1 MCSLLYNDFNK
12 IKKIMPSNRA
22 QKVWQTF
29 CDELIYPSSE
39 DQKEALASAIRMIID
54 EYEIFMDDD
63 SYGNMVVTSNE
74 LRILAD
80 ELDK

>member
-1 MCSLLYNDFNK
+1 MNQ
-12 IKKIMPSNRA
+12 RA
-22 QKVWQTF
+22 QKIWQAF
-29 CDELIYPSSE
+29 CDELIYPPSE

>member
-1 MCSLLYNDFNK
+1 MVLFTEEKMNQ
-12 IKKIMPSNRA
+12 RA
-22 QKVWQTF
+22 QKIWKTF
-29 CDELIYPSSE
+29 CDEVIRPPSE

-54 EYEIFMDDD
+54 EYEIFMDND
-63 SYGNMVVTSNE
+63 SFGNMVVTSNE

>member
-1 MCSLLYNDFNK
+1 MTT
-12 IKKIMPSNRA
+12 RA
-22 QKVWQTF
+22 QKIVDATM
-29 CDELIYPSSE
+29 ELTLRPQQGDRARVI
-39 DQKEALASAIRMIID
+39 AAAIRMIID

-80 ELDK
+80 ELEAL

>member
-1 MCSLLYNDFNK
+1 MTE
-12 IKKIMPSNRA
+12 RA
-22 QKVWQTF
+22 QKIVDATM
-29 CDELIYPSSE
+29 ELTLRPQQGDRARVI
-39 DQKEALASAIRMIID
+39 AAAIREIID

-80 ELDK
+80 ELEALK